1 MPSTTNLPEGD
12 RNDLVARLK
21 RIEGQAKGIQKMIE
35 EGRDCT
41 DVLNQISAMKAASN
55 SLTGHMLEV
64 FALNCLRHP
73 EAFPSAEI
81 AIEEA
86 VKAVVRSGR

>member
-1 MPSTTNLPEGD
+1 LPDED
-12 RNDLVARLK
+12 RNELVSRLK
-21 RIEGQAKGIQKMIE
+21 RIEGQARGIQKMIE
-35 EGRDCT
+35 DGRECT
-41 DVLNQISAMKAASN
+41 DVLNQIAAMKAAAGG
-55 SLTGHMLEV
+55 LAGQMLEV

-73 EAFPSAEI
+73 EAFPNAQV

>member
-1 MPSTTNLPEGD
+1 MPSTLNLPED
-12 RNDLVARLK
+12 ERSDLVSRLK
-21 RIEGQAKGIQKMIE
+21 RIEGQARGIQKMIE
-35 EGRDCT
+35 EGRECT
-41 DVLNQISAMKAASN
+41 DVLNQIAAMKAAS
-55 SLTGHMLEV
+55 SGLAGQMLEV

-73 EAFPSAEI
+73 EEFPNSQV

>member
-1 MPSTTNLPEGD
+1 MPSTLNLPED
-12 RNDLVARLK
+12 ERSDLVTRLK
-21 RIEGQAKGIQKMIE
+21 RIEGQARGIQKMID

-41 DVLNQISAMKAASN
+41 DVLNQIAAMKAAS
-55 SLTGHMLEV
+55 SGLAGQMLEV

-73 EAFPSAEI
+73 EAFPNSQV